1 VTGIAYD
8 SRFRFI
14 AQGALVVAYRHLPRP
29 VPMPRG
35 HKRGKVTEFSDR
47 SRRRLALLLH
57 RLSPA
62 WGVFITLTVADA
74 SLSPQQ
80 VKSSALRRVID
91 WLMGLGFEAVVWK
104 QEFQKRGAVH
114 YHLLALCWKR
124 RPPWVK
130 KGELAAKWG
139 LGFVDV
145 SFIDKGRLVT
155 YVTKYV
161 RKPVF
166 EPVDLTHTDISDDGD
181 VEASPEASPG
191 RFWGIR
197 GRENLVWARV
207 VLLESLPEFLEGKF
221 RRLLERIQEALGFVP
236 GVLYLFSR
244 QYLTV

>member
-1 VTGIAYD
+1 MGVGVSYHNA
-8 SRFRFI
+8 FRFV
-14 AQGALVVAYRHLPRP
+14 AQGALVVAYRHLPRA
-29 VPMPRG
+29 VPLPQGR
-35 HKRGKVTEFSDR
+35 KRGKVTEFSDR
-47 SRRRLALLLH
+47 SRRRLAILLH

-74 SLSPQQ
+74 SLAPRQ
-80 VKSSALRRVID
+80 VKASALRRVID

-104 QEFQKRGAVH
+104 QEFQRRGAVH

-161 RKPVF
+161 RKPVV

-181 VEASPEASPG
+181 VGPSPG
-191 RFWGIR
+191 RFWGVR
-197 GRENLVWARV
+197 GRESLVWASV
-207 VLLESLPEFLEGKF
+207 ALLERLPEALEGKF
-221 RRLLERIQEALGFVP
+221 RTLLERVLGTLGFVP
-236 GVLYLFSR
+236 GVLYVFSR
-244 QYLTV
+244 QYLTS

>member
-1 VTGIAYD
+1 MSACCSYD
-8 SRFRFI
+8 SRFRFV
-14 AQGALVVAYRHLPRP
+14 AQGALVVAYRHLPRA
-29 VPMPRG
+29 VPLPQGR
-35 HKRGKVTEFSDR
+35 KRGKVTGFSDR
-47 SRRRLALLLH
+47 SRRRLAILLH

-80 VKSSALRRVID
+80 VKASALRRVID

-181 VEASPEASPG
+181 VGSSPG
-191 RFWGIR
+191 RFWGVR
-197 GRENLVWARV
+197 GRESLVWASV
-207 VLLESLPEFLEGKF
+207 ALLESLPEFLEDKF
-221 RRLLERIQEALGFVP
+221 RRLLERVLGTLGFVP
-236 GVLYLFSR
+236 GVLYVFSR
-244 QYLTV
+244 QYLTS

>member
-8 SRFRFI
+8 SRFRFV
-14 AQGALVVAYRHLPRP
+14 AQGALVVAYRHLPRA
-29 VPMPRG
+29 VPMPSGR
-35 HKRGKVTEFSDR
+35 KRGKVTEFSDR
-47 SRRRLALLLH
+47 SRRRLVILLH

-74 SLSPQQ
+74 SLAPRQ
-80 VKSSALRRVID
+80 VKASALRRVID

-161 RKPVF
+161 RKPASGSV
-166 EPVDLTHTDISDDGD
+166 VDSTHTDISDDAVGA
-181 VEASPEASPG
+181 VEASPG

-207 VLLESLPEFLEGKF
+207 VLLERLPEALEGKF
-221 RRLLERIQEALGFVP
+221 RTLLERALGTLGFVP
-236 GVLYLFSR
+236 GVLYVFSR
-244 QYLTV
+244 QYLTS

>member
-1 VTGIAYD
+1 MSACYSYD
-8 SRFRFI
+8 SRFRFV
-14 AQGALVVAYRHLPRP
+14 AQGALVVAYRHLPRGP
-29 VPMPRG
+29 LPRG
-35 HKRGKVTEFSDR
+35 RKRGKVTEFSDR

-80 VKSSALRRVID
+80 VKPYALRRVID

-104 QEFQKRGAVH
+104 QEFQRRGAVH
-114 YHLLALCWKR
+114 YHLLGLCWRK

-130 KGELAAKWG
+130 KRELAAKWG

-145 SFIDKGRLVT
+145 SFVDKGRVVH
-155 YVTKYV
+155 YVSKYV
-161 RKPVF
+161 RKPV
-166 EPVDLTHTDISDDGD
+166 VDSTHTDISDDGD
-181 VEASPEASPG
+181 VGFSPG
-191 RFWGIR
+191 RFWGVR

-221 RRLLERIQEALGFVP
+221 QRLLERVREVLGFVP
-236 GVLYLFSR
+236 GVLYVFSR
-244 QYLTV
+244 QYLTA

>member
-1 VTGIAYD
+1 MGVGVSYHNA
-8 SRFRFI
+8 FRFI

-161 RKPVF
+161 RKPV
-166 EPVDLTHTDISDDGD
+166 VDSTHTHTNISDDGD
-181 VEASPEASPG
+181 VGSSPG
-191 RFWGIR
+191 RFWGVR
-197 GRENLVWARV
+197 GRENLVWASV
-207 VLLESLPEFLEGKF
+207 ALLERLPEALEGKF
-221 RRLLERIQEALGFVP
+221 RTLLERVLGTLGFVP

-244 QYLTV
+244 QYLTS

>member
-14 AQGALVVAYRHLPRP
+14 AQGALVVAYRRLPRA

-35 HKRGKVTEFSDR
+35 RKRGKITEFSDR
-47 SRRRLALLLH
+47 SRRRLAILLH

-80 VKSSALRRVID
+80 VKASALRRVIN

-104 QEFQKRGAVH
+104 QEFQRRGAVH

-145 SFIDKGRLVT
+145 SFIDKGRVVT

-161 RKPVF
+161 RKPVV
-166 EPVDLTHTDISDDGD
+166 EPVDSTHMDISDDAVG
-181 VEASPEASPG
+181 PSPG
-191 RFWGIR
+191 RFWGVR
-197 GRENLVWARV
+197 GRENLVWASV
-207 VLLESLPEFLEGKF
+207 ALLERLPEALEGKF
-221 RRLLERIQEALGFVP
+221 RTLLERVLGTLGFVP
-236 GVLYLFSR
+236 GVLYVFSR
-244 QYLTV
+244 QYLTS